1 MSTPPAAAH
10 GGVPTPQFAL
20 APEPATLFA
29 RRAERLR
36 KLAEGSPL
44 APYLGFLAALA
55 DTQHALAEAA
65 PPAEA
70 PEAAPRSG
78 MPPLDRARLAE
89 APEMAAALGAFLGRG
104 ATLDMPAPARLALE
118 ALAASPE
125 AQAAALGR
133 VLADRVAEDAVAAD
147 LFAAAAAQVE
157 MARRAAVLDDA
168 SLAPVATGICPA
180 CGGQPVAS
188 IVAADLRVLEGTRYA
203 CCATCATRWNEVRI
217 KCLACGSLKGI
228 AYRGLEAEGTP
239 EPAIKAETCSECGRW
254 LKIMYQ
260 IRDAGLDPVADD
272 VASLGLDLLMR
283 ETEWSRAGFHPFL
296 AGY

>member
-20 APEPATLFA
+20 APESATLFA

-44 APYLGFLAALA
+44 SPYLGFLAALA
-55 DTQHALAEAA
+55 DTQHALAQAT
-65 PPAEA
+65 PPAAA
-70 PEAAPRSG
+70 PEAVRPG

-89 APEMAAALGAFLGRG
+89 APEMTATLEAFLARAAA
-104 ATLDMPAPARLALE
+104 LDMPAPARLALE

-133 VLADRVAEDAVAAD
+133 VLSDRVAEDAVAAD
-147 LFAAAAAQVE
+147 LFAAAAVQVE
-157 MARRAAVLDDA
+157 MARRAAALDGA

-228 AYRGLEAEGTP
+228 AYRGLETEGGP